1 MCGVAGIFS
10 EKYLSLDSVDPMV
23 NTLAHR
29 GPNDSGKFLSNNKK
43 LVLGHSR
50 LSIIDLSK
58 NGHQPMLSHSSRYII
73 SYNGEI
79 YNFKHLKKELQRFNS
94 NIKFNG
100 NSDTEVLVNYIEAFG
115 IKKSLNDIKGM
126 FSFALWD
133 NKEEELILARDIAGE
148 KPLYYGY
155 INGNLY
161 FASELKAIKE
171 KEKNLAINHDAVRLM
186 LKYNCIP
193 SPYSIYKDIYKVDP
207 ASFCRFKSPS
217 LKPKIERYFSP
228 EIKFGDNSKEEYLNR
243 FEELL
248 DNSVRS
254 QMVSD
259 VPIGSFLSGGVDSSI
274 ISYFMQKNSNKPIN
288 TFSIGFKEN
297 SYNEAPFAKKI
308 AEAIGTNH
316 HELYIDDE
324 DMRDFIHKIPDIY
337 CEPFSDSSQIPTY
350 FVSKFAKQSVTVALT
365 GDAGDELFGGYN
377 RYLFAKKYW
386 KQIQISPNMINK
398 SISNFLLSV
407 SSNNIEK
414 ISKKIFK
421 ILDKRI
427 PSDFGGKVHKFA
439 KSLAAQTLNQY
450 HDINTTHWN
459 ENANIYHD
467 KNFQMPELYR
477 DRNEINNVEDML
489 LADFY
494 GYLHDDNLCKVDRAS
509 MSVSLETRVPFLD
522 KDIINFAYSVPF
534 DLKINS
540 NETKFLLKELLFKKV
555 PRNLFER
562 PKAGFAI
569 PIHKWM
575 RHDIS
580 DWIEHI
586 LDLNLE
592 DEEIIDY
599 KKIKN
604 VWNEFKNGN
613 NSYTYQLW
621 DILMLRS
628 WLAKQN
634 QS

>member
-1 MCGVAGIFS
+1 MCGVVGIFS
-10 EKYLSLDSVDPMV
+10 ENDLDLGSIDPMIHKL
-23 NTLAHR
+23 NHR
-29 GPNDSGKFLSNNKK
+29 GPDDSGKFLSTNKK
-43 LVLGHSR
+43 LALGHSR

-58 NGHQPMLSHSSRYII
+58 NGKQPMTSYSSRYVI

-79 YNFKHLKKELQRFNS
+79 YNFMNLKKELKTS
-94 NIKFNG
+94 NPSIQFFS
-100 NSDTEVLVNYIEAFG
+100 NSDTEVLLNYIEVYG
-115 IKKSLNDIKGM
+115 VQKTLNRVKGM

-133 NKEEELILARDIAGE
+133 KKDKKLTLARDIAGE

-155 INGNLY
+155 IKGNLY
-161 FASELKAIKE
+161 FASEPKAIKA
-171 KEKNLAINHDAVRLM
+171 KVKDLTVCQKSMRLM

-193 SPYSIYKDIYKVDP
+193 APYSIYENIFKVEP
-207 ASFCRFKSPS
+207 ASYVTFKNPS
-217 LKPKIERYFSP
+217 DTPMIKRYFSP
-228 EIKFGDNSKEEYLNR
+228 QTSNFDYSNEEYCD
-243 FEELL
+243 ELEKL
-248 DNSVRS
+248 IDNSVKS
-254 QMVSD
+254 QMISD

-274 ISYFMQKNSNKPIN
+274 ISYFMQKNSNVPIN
-288 TFSIGFKEN
+288 TFSIGFNEN

-308 AEAIGTNH
+308 AEAIGSNH
-316 HELYIDDE
+316 NELYIDDK
-324 DMRDFIHKIPDIY
+324 DMRDFIHKIPDIF

-350 FVSKFAKQSVTVALT
+350 FVSKFAKKNVTVALT

-377 RYLFAKKYW
+377 RYSFAKKYW
-386 KQIQISPNMINK
+386 KQLQITPGIINK
-398 SISNFLLSV
+398 NISNFLLGV

-414 ISKKIFK
+414 ISERIFK
-421 ILDKRI
+421 VLNKKI

-439 KSLAAQTLNQY
+439 RSLAAQTLSEY

-459 ENANIYHD
+459 ENADIYHD
-467 KNFQMPELYR
+467 RNFIMPKLYR
-477 DRNEINNVEDML
+477 DNNKINDVEDML

-522 KDIINFAYSVPF
+522 KDIINFAYSIPF
-534 DLKINS
+534 NLKINS
-540 NETKFLLKELLFKKV
+540 DETKFLLKQILFKKI
-555 PRNLFER
+555 PKSLFER

-575 RHDIS
+575 RHDMS

-586 LDLNLE
+586 LDLNME
-592 DEEIIDY
+592 DDEIIDY
-599 KKIKN
+599 KKIKKI
-604 VWNEFKNGN
+604 WNDFKNGN
-613 NSYTYQLW
+613 NSYTYQIW

>member
-23 NTLAHR
+23 NTLTHR